1 MTESEA
7 NEITQAMRGWAQ
19 GHPSPNEPMLFLAG
33 ESYSPKQL
41 ASEVAARTP
50 VGLLQLQV
58 FDLAIKSEVENVK
71 SILEGLEAGKQ
82 RSQDSEKDE
91 ESH

>member
-7 NEITQAMRGWAQ
+7 NDITQAMRGWAK

-33 ESYSPKQL
+33 ESYSPMQL

-58 FDLAIKSEVENVK
+58 FDFAIKSEVEDVK
-71 SILEGLEAGKQ
+71 SILEGLGADQQ
-82 RSQDSEKDE
+82 RSQDSKKE
-91 ESH
+91 